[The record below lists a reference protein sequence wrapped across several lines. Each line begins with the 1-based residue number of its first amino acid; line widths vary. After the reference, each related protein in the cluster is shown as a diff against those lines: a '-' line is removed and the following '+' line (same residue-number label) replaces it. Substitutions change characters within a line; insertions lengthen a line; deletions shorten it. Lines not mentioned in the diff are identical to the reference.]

1 MKYTITTMLH
11 SGILD
16 NAGKAVTG
24 ALKTLGFKDV
34 QDVRIGRTYELE
46 CEEKDIEKIERNL
59 PNEVMEDY
67 RIE

>member
-46 CEEKDIEKIERNL
+46 
-59 PNEVMEDY
+59 
-67 RIE
+67 